1 MSITKQTTTVRAA
14 AAIVY
19 AHFGKPADVKHS
31 RAAAW
36 RSDFRNPYDAI
47 TSIES
52 MLKGTGRK
60 NQAPMVIQ
68 SFSKDELDPR
78 DPMTP
83 MIVADA
89 AYALAKEVAPNSPCD
104 VVVHLDSDGGNP
116 HAHITIANVDLVT
129 GKAARENG
137 LAHWVLK
144 KANDKIMQEMG
155 LQVLEPH
162 ALAHDV
168 NRSRSGERAEG
179 LTVDDVE
186 QLSKNTWRE
195 FLADRVD
202 EALADSRSVDF
213 DSLRAVAREH
223 GVSIEKKTSAKSEA
237 EGRDPSVTYAL
248 VDDNGEVRRFGRSKA
263 ACTARKLGSDYQWS
277 ALHDTI
283 NERIMQV
290 SQEREIK
297 DVQSYGEDGKQL
309 DAALA
314 ELRAVE
320 QDRGVAPG
328 LDYYVDLAERANKE
342 DRGGA
347 GEPNARVDLQDF
359 DFGSLRSRLADERH
373 QRDQEDAERAERDAE
388 RARGDRERQARP
400 EAEQR
405 LQRERLRVASTLD
418 DEADQRADDGDDY
431 GLG

>member
-14 AAIVY
+14 AAIMY

-52 MLKGTGRK
+52 MLRGSGRK
-60 NQAPMVIQ
+60 NQALMVIQ

-83 MIVADA
+83 MVVADA

-116 HAHITIANVDLVT
+116 HAHITIANVDLMT

-137 LAHWVLK
+137 LVHWVLK

-162 ALAHDV
+162 ELAHDV
-168 NRSRSGERAEG
+168 NRSRSGKSAVG
-179 LTVDDVE
+179 LNVD
-186 QLSKNTWRE
+186 QLDKSTWRE

-202 EALADSRSVDF
+202 EAIQDSRSVDF
-213 DSLRAVAREH
+213 DSLRAVAREL

-248 VDDNGEVRRFGRSKA
+248 VDDNDEVRRFGRSKA
-263 ACTARKLGSDYQWS
+263 ACTARKLGTDYQWS
-277 ALHDTI
+277 ALHNTMKELI
-283 NERIMQV
+283 TRRKE
-290 SQEREIK
+290 EE
-297 DVQSYGEDGKQL
+297 DVKGYGEDGKQL

-320 QDRGVAPG
+320 QDRGDAPR

-388 RARGDRERQARP
+388 RARGERERQARH
-400 EAEQR
+400 EAER
-405 LQRERLRVASTLD
+405 RKHSDAIRFASTLD
-418 DEADQRADDGDDY
+418 DEADQRDGDDFDFDF
-431 GLG
+431 

>member
-1 MSITKQTTTVRAA
+1 MSITKQTTAVRAA
-14 AAIVY
+14 APIMY
-19 AHFGKPADVKHS
+19 AHFGRPADVKHS

-36 RSDFRNPYDAI
+36 RSDFRGPYDAI
-47 TSIES
+47 ASIES
-52 MLKGTGRK
+52 MLKGSGRK
-60 NQAPMVIQ
+60 NQALMVIQ

-144 KANDKIMQEMG
+144 KANDKIMREMG

-162 ALAHDV
+162 ELAHDV
-168 NRSRSGERAEG
+168 NRSRSGKSAEG
-179 LTVDDVE
+179 LTVD
-186 QLSKNTWRE
+186 QLDKSTWRE

-202 EALADSRSVDF
+202 EAIQDSRSVDF
-213 DSLRAVAREH
+213 ESLREVAREL
-223 GVSIEKKTSAKSEA
+223 GVSIEKKTSQKSEV

-248 VDDNGEVRRFGRSKA
+248 VDDNDEVRRFGRSKA
-263 ACTARKLGSDYQWS
+263 ACTARKLGADYQWS
-277 ALHDTI
+277 ALHNTMKELI
-283 NERIMQV
+283 TRRKE
-290 SQEREIK
+290 EE
-297 DVQSYGEDGKQL
+297 DVKSYGENGEQL

-314 ELRAVE
+314 KLRAVE
-320 QDRGVAPG
+320 QDRRDAPR
-328 LDYYVDLAERANKE
+328 LDYYVDLAERANEE

-347 GEPNARVDLQDF
+347 GKLTTRVDLQDF
-359 DFGSLRSRLADERH
+359 NLEGLAARLTQERAG
-373 QRDQEDAERAERDAE
+373 RDQADAERAERDAE
-388 RARGDRERQARP
+388 RARGDRERQARL
-400 EAEQR
+400 EAER
-405 LQRERLRVASTLD
+405 RLRSEHLRAASILD
-418 DEADQRADDGDDY
+418 DEADQSRDEEDDY

>member
-1 MSITKQTTTVRAA
+1 MSITKQTTAVRAA
-14 AAIVY
+14 APIMY
-19 AHFGKPADVKHS
+19 AHYGRPADVNHS

-36 RSDFRNPYDAI
+36 RSDFRSATHAI
-47 TSIES
+47 ASIES
-52 MLKGTGRK
+52 MLKGSGRK
-60 NQAPMVIQ
+60 NQALMVIQ

-116 HAHITIANVDLVT
+116 HAHITIANIDLVT

-144 KANDKIMQEMG
+144 KANDKIMREMG

-162 ALAHDV
+162 ELAHDV
-168 NRSRSGERAEG
+168 NRSSSGKSAEG
-179 LTVDDVE
+179 LTVD
-186 QLSKNTWRE
+186 QLDKSTWRE

-202 EALADSRSVDF
+202 EAIQDPRSVDF
-213 DSLRAVAREH
+213 DSLREVAREL

-263 ACTARKLGSDYQWS
+263 ACTARKLGADYQWS
-277 ALHDTI
+277 ALHNTMKELI
-283 NERIMQV
+283 TRRKE
-290 SQEREIK
+290 EE
-297 DVQSYGEDGKQL
+297 DVKSYGENGEQL
-309 DAALA
+309 DTAIAK
-314 ELRAVE
+314 LRAAE

-342 DRGGA
+342 DRGCA
-347 GEPNARVDLQDF
+347 GELNARVDLQDF
-359 DFGSLRSRLADERH
+359 NLGGLAARLVSERLE
-373 QRDQEDAERAERDAE
+373 RDQDDAERAQHAAKRAQRDRQRQARSDAE
-388 RARGDRERQARP
+388 RWLQSESFGSGRVQPDEEGQQQSGD
-400 EAEQR
+400 
-405 LQRERLRVASTLD
+405 
-418 DEADQRADDGDDY
+418 DDY

>member
-1 MSITKQTTTVRAA
+1 MSITKQTTAVRAA
-14 AAIVY
+14 APIMY
-19 AHFGKPADVKHS
+19 AHFGRPADVSRS

-36 RSDFRNPYDAI
+36 RSDFRSPRHAI
-47 TSIES
+47 ASIES
-52 MLKGTGRK
+52 MLKGSGRK
-60 NQAPMVIQ
+60 NQALMVIQ

-116 HAHITIANVDLVT
+116 HAHITIANIDLIT

-144 KANDKIMQEMG
+144 KANDKIMREMG

-162 ALAHDV
+162 ELAHDV
-168 NRSRSGERAEG
+168 NRSRSGKSAEG
-179 LTVDDVE
+179 LTVD
-186 QLSKNTWRE
+186 QLDKSTWRE

-202 EALADSRSVDF
+202 EAIQDPRSVDF
-213 DSLRAVAREH
+213 DSLREVAREL

-263 ACTARKLGSDYQWS
+263 ACTARKLGADYQWS
-277 ALHDTI
+277 ALHNTMKELI
-283 NERIMQV
+283 TRRKE
-290 SQEREIK
+290 EE
-297 DVQSYGEDGKQL
+297 DVKSYGENGEQL
-309 DAALA
+309 DAAIA
-314 ELRAVE
+314 KLRAAE

-342 DRGGA
+342 DRGCT
-347 GEPNARVDLQDF
+347 GELNARVDLQDF
-359 DFGSLRSRLADERH
+359 NLGGLAARLVSERLE
-373 QRDQEDAERAERDAE
+373 RDQDDAERAQHAAKRAQRDRQRQARSDAE
-388 RARGDRERQARP
+388 RWLQSESFGSGRVQPDEEGQQQSGD
-400 EAEQR
+400 
-405 LQRERLRVASTLD
+405 
-418 DEADQRADDGDDY
+418 DDY

>member
-1 MSITKQTTTVRAA
+1 MSITKQTTALRAA
-14 AAIVY
+14 APIMY
-19 AHFGKPADVKHS
+19 AHFGRPADVSRS

-36 RSDFRNPYDAI
+36 RSDFRSPRHAI
-47 TSIES
+47 ASIES
-52 MLKGTGRK
+52 MLKGSGRK
-60 NQAPMVIQ
+60 NQALMVIQ

-137 LAHWVLK
+137 LVHWVLK
-144 KANDKIMQEMG
+144 KANDKIMREMG

-162 ALAHDV
+162 ELAHDV
-168 NRSRSGERAEG
+168 NRSRSGKSAEG
-179 LTVDDVE
+179 LTVD
-186 QLSKNTWRE
+186 QLDKSTWRE

-202 EALADSRSVDF
+202 EAIQDPRSVDF
-213 DSLRAVAREH
+213 DSLRAVAREL

-248 VDDNGEVRRFGRSKA
+248 VDDNDEARRFGRSKA
-263 ACTARKLGSDYQWS
+263 ACTARKLGTDYQWS
-277 ALHDTI
+277 AIHDTM
-283 NERIMQV
+283 NERIMRE
-290 SQEREIK
+290 QEIE

-320 QDRGVAPG
+320 QDRRDAPR

-342 DRGGA
+342 DRGCT
-347 GEPNARVDLQDF
+347 GELNARVDLQDF
-359 DFGSLRSRLADERH
+359 NLGGLAARLVSERLE
-373 QRDQEDAERAERDAE
+373 RDQDDAERAQHAAKRAQRDRQRQARSDAE
-388 RARGDRERQARP
+388 RWLQSESFGSGRVQPDEEGQQQSGD
-400 EAEQR
+400 
-405 LQRERLRVASTLD
+405 
-418 DEADQRADDGDDY
+418 DDY

>member
-14 AAIVY
+14 AAIMY

-47 TSIES
+47 ASIES

-60 NQAPMVIQ
+60 NQALMVIQ

-78 DPMTP
+78 DPMPP

-137 LAHWVLK
+137 LVHWVLK
-144 KANDKIMQEMG
+144 KANDKIMREMG

-162 ALAHDV
+162 ELAHDV
-168 NRSRSGERAEG
+168 NRSRSGEHAEG
-179 LTVDDVE
+179 LTVGE
-186 QLSKNTWRE
+186 LSKNTWRE

-202 EALADSRSVDF
+202 EALRDSRSVDF
-213 DSLRAVAREH
+213 DSLRSVAREH

-263 ACTARKLGSDYQWS
+263 ACTARKLGTDYQWS
-277 ALHDTI
+277 TLHDTI
-283 NERIMQV
+283 NERVM
-290 SQEREIK
+290 REKEIE
-297 DVQSYGEDGKQL
+297 DVQGYGEDDHQL
-309 DAALA
+309 DAALR
-314 ELRAVE
+314 ELRAAE
-320 QDRGVAPG
+320 EDRRDAPRPHRH
-328 LDYYVDLAERANKE
+328 VDEPDQAADGDREGAERPHENVELKTF
-342 DRGGA
+342 
-347 GEPNARVDLQDF
+347 DLGD
-359 DFGSLRSRLADERH
+359 LRARLAAERRERDRQDNERA
-373 QRDQEDAERAERDAE
+373 QRDVE
-388 RARGDRERQARP
+388 RARRDSLRQARR
-400 EAEQR
+400 ENERR
-405 LQRERLRVASTLD
+405 LQRERLRAASALD
-418 DEADQRADDGDDY
+418 DEAAQQRSDEDDF